1 MFIDVSS
8 WRDTCED
15 GGVTDELVLV
25 LSTPS
30 VLEGEIARSRLESEG
45 IPVLLK
51 GGGGDPYQVGPAHLF
66 VPAGYEVQARL
77 VLEAGSAGH
86 EPGET
91 GTEGPL
97 EEPTGR

>member
-1 MFIDVSS
+1 M
-8 WRDTCED
+8 
-15 GGVTDELVLV
+15 TDELVLV

-30 VLEGEIARSRLESEG
+30 VFEGEIARSRLEDEG

-66 VPAGYEVQARL
+66 VPAEFEVQARL
-77 VLEAGSAGH
+77 VLEAGSAGQ

-91 GTEGPL
+91 GTEEAL
-97 EEPTGR
+97 EELTEL